1 MDKGDENMKYSEYK
15 RHIEIIKKA
24 RSKIEE
30 NIKILEPKKER
41 RELLLFNKNKI
52 VRKMYLDY
60 LALIDIEED
69 AEEIDI

>member
-1 MDKGDENMKYSEYK
+1 MKYSEYK
-15 RHIEIIKKA
+15 KHIDAIKVA
-24 RSKIEE
+24 RCKIEE

-60 LALIDIEED
+60 LLLMDIEEE
-69 AEEIDI
+69 AEEIDL